1 MKKVN
6 NQLQLNKTN
15 GNNKVRYLLINV
27 FNKLKIKFQNNVKQN
42 VLRKNKNVLDYLKK
56 KDKENQKKKDNL
68 ESNQNKNVQLNYNN
82 NSNYYVNKLVKNNLY
97 NIIKQLML
105 HLIIR
110 K

>member
-56 KDKENQKKKDNL
+56 KDKENQKNKDNL

>member
-56 KDKENQKKKDNL
+56 KDKENQKNKDNL

-82 NSNYYVNKLVKNNLY
+82 NSNYYVNRLVKNNLY